1 MKALT
6 PNYRAGA
13 DGGTPVKG
21 SVNEN
26 VMFMTVLA
34 TGLCGA

>member
-1 MKALT
+1 MGWSFRRRAL
-6 PNYRAGA
+6 
-13 DGGTPVKG
+13 KG